1 MLKELAPP
9 TKPAGSVVVPP
20 QKTTP
25 GFATVKVNVL
35 ELPAAPVAVPVPDEP
50 PLTVLNVAIY

>member
-1 MLKELAPP
+1 VLKELAPP
-9 TKPAGSVVVPP
+9 WNPAGSVVVPP

-35 ELPAAPVAVPVPDEP
+35 ELPGVPAPFPDPDAPE
-50 PLTVLNVAIY
+50 LTVLNVAI